1 MESKTVSAPAGARI
15 AYIDNLRWSV
25 IAMVVLMHACVT
37 YSSQGSWFFME
48 KMNQDVASTL
58 VPTGYDRKGFLRFVA
73 DRAVRL
79 GVPSLAFMLV
89 LNPLIGLI
97 RRAGAGEGL
106 DWAMFFAGYRDF
118 VLSGRFLEA
127 SGPLWF
133 AVALL
138 VFSILYAAV
147 RLAADVVRGPASKRP
162 ASPRVITG
170 RAISIGAV
178 CLITIID
185 LVAFLLRLVQ
195 PLGTS
200 VVNMQLGYFSSYVV
214 LFVAG
219 LWREGMAC
227 RCGWPSRG
235 SAGRSRA
242 RDTSVRRRPELAGSR
257 HRCLG
262 GLLLRG
268 LQPRP
273 AHPLPRT
280 GERGQRAHGPP
291 EVHVFRR
298 VHLPRTDPGRD
309 LHPAAPAGPSPAGE
323 GAACR
328 RSRVGRE
335 HGVRL
340 GGSEGPRS
348 RADVRLSPC
357 AGSST
362 R

>member
-200 VVNMQLGYFSSYVV
+200 VMNMQLGYFSSYVV

-219 LWREGMAC
+219 LW
-227 RCGWPSRG
+227 
-235 SAGRSRA
+235 AGRNGLPLWMA
-242 RDTSVRRRPELAGSR
+242 VQGF
-257 HRCLG
+257 G
-262 GLLLRG
+262 GALSGKGHLCSTT
-268 LQPRP
+268 
-273 AHPLPRT
+273 ART
-280 GERGQRAHGPP
+280 GRQPP
-291 EVHVFRR
+291 S
-298 VHLPRTDPGRD
+298 LPGR
-309 LHPAAPAGPSPAGE
+309 PSSAW
-323 GAACR
+323 ASASAC
-328 RSRVGRE
+328 
-335 HGVRL
+335 
-340 GGSEGPRS
+340 
-348 RADVRLSPC
+348 SP
-357 AGSST
+357 ST
-362 R
+362 ANG